1 MKRLFLLIIVIMLAN
16 QFILAQNQTAKKF
29 VNVELFTNTWCGLCA
44 FFDPDATA
52 TYQANK
58 KDIHLITVYP
68 NVPYPQCPFNQ
79 ANPIDNNTRKEYY
92 SVTGTPRTFT
102 QGTQLNSGSTLL
114 TESFI
119 DSQVGQNSP
128 LRVEV
133 VETGSNTNK
142 QVIVRV
148 KSFDTPPSGDLRL
161 FVAAVVEN
169 VDFNAQNGLTEH
181 HNVLWK
187 YLSSENG
194 DAFSPATTGNT
205 KSSFFTYNTNN
216 LTHSSFQA
224 NEVYVIAFVQNYSS
238 KTVINSGS
246 SKDIV
251 MDAVISEATCGNN
264 DGAISLNL
272 SGGSGFYTTQWANGA
287 QTQNLTSVGSGSYNV
302 KVTDNAGAE
311 VYSTITVNCSTSCT
325 PNLNFSGSQFLSS
338 VYQAGETIT
347 SIATINANITYSAG
361 ERITLNTGF
370 KTINT
375 FNFNAKIEGCN

>member
-1 MKRLFLLIIVIMLAN
+1 MKRLFPLIIIIILAN
-16 QFILAQNQTAKKF
+16 QFTLAQNQTAKKY
-29 VNVELFTNTWCGLCA
+29 VNVELFSNTWCVLCA
-44 FFDPDATA
+44 SFDPAATA

-58 KDIHLITVYP
+58 KDIHLITVHP

-79 ANPIDNNTRKEYY
+79 ANPMDNNTRKEYY
-92 SVTGTPRTFT
+92 GVTGTPRTFT

-128 LRVEV
+128 LRIEV
-133 VETGSNTNK
+133 VETGPNTNK
-142 QVIVRV
+142 QVVVRV

-181 HNVLWK
+181 HNVLWQ

-194 DAFSPATTGNT
+194 DTFSPATTGNT
-205 KSSFFTYNTNN
+205 KSAFFTYNTNN
-216 LTHSSFQA
+216 LTHSSFRA
-224 NEVYVIAFVQNYSS
+224 NEVYVIAFVQNYTN
-238 KTVINSGS
+238 KAVINSGS
-246 SKDIV
+246 SKDIII
-251 MDAVISEATCGNN
+251 DALISEATCGNN
-264 DGAISLNL
+264 DGAVSLNL
-272 SGGSGFYTTQWANGA
+272 SGGSGSYTTQWANGA
-287 QTQNLTSVGSGSYNV
+287 QTQNLTSIAAGNYNV

-311 VYSTITVNCSTSCT
+311 VYSTITVNCSTGCAPT
-325 PNLNFSGSQFLSS
+325 LNFSGSQFISS
-338 VYQAGETIT
+338 TYQAGEKIT

-370 KTINT
+370 KTTNT